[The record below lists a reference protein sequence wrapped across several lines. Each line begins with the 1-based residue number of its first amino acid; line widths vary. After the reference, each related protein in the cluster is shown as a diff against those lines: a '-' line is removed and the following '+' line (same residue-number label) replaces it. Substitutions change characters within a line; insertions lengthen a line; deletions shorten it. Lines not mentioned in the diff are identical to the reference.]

1 MIGRGIGGID
11 IDMSSPVK
19 PLSLPQS
26 AGVSRTGERER
37 GESFLLGFEVVL
49 TRG

>member
-26 AGVSRTGERER
+26 AGVSGTRERER
-37 GESFLLGFEVVL
+37 ERVSYLDLREY
-49 TRG
+49 